1 MQLVEQLLMVVMGTF
16 ITSLLVMELLQ
27 SIVLLRQLIVLIIW
41 LLLVVGVDLLLLEQE
56 VAVAVDFYLE
66 ILVYHKLHIP
76 SLLVRVDHPLHREP
90 EALPRHFR

>member
-1 MQLVEQLLMVVMGTF
+1 MQLVEQLLMVVMDTF

-66 ILVYHKLHIP
+66 T
-76 SLLVRVDHPLHREP
+76 
-90 EALPRHFR
+90 